1 MLTVFFFLF
10 GASIGSFLN
19 VVIYRLPEG
28 KSLVWPG
35 SHCPQCG
42 EKIRWFDNIPILSYI
57 ILQGKCRDCGNEIS
71 IRYLVVESITAVVYL
86 YAYLRYGI
94 SLELLTFLVFTTLL
108 IPISFIDF
116 STMLIPD
123 SLSISGIIIG
133 LLLSMFRGIIV
144 VSCIGAAVGAIYIL
158 IIIHIGKAVYKKDVM
173 GYGDIKLAAMVGAFV
188 GWDSFLLTILFSSL
202 FGSLFGLVQ
211 IKRGKSSMKS
221 LIPYGP
227 FLAIGGFI
235 TFLFGRWIIVRF
247 FLG

>member
-10 GASIGSFLN
+10 GAAIGSFLN

-86 YAYLRYGI
+86 YAYLHYGI
-94 SLELLTFLVFTTLL
+94 SLELLTFLVFTSLL

-173 GYGDIKLAAMVGAFV
+173 GYGDIKLAAMIGAFV

-235 TFLFGRWIIVRF
+235 TFLFGKWIIVRF

>member
-10 GASIGSFLN
+10 GAAIGSFLN

-86 YAYLRYGI
+86 YAYLHYGI
-94 SLELLTFLVFTTLL
+94 SLELLTFLVFTSLL

-133 LLLSMFRGIIV
+133 LLFSMFRGIIV
-144 VSCIGAAVGAIYIL
+144 VSCIGAAIGAIYIL

-173 GYGDIKLAAMVGAFV
+173 GYGDIKLAAMIGAFV

>member
-10 GASIGSFLN
+10 GAAIGSFLN

-94 SLELLTFLVFTTLL
+94 SLELLTFLVFTSLL

-144 VSCIGAAVGAIYIL
+144 VSCIGAAIGAIYIL

-173 GYGDIKLAAMVGAFV
+173 GYGDIKLAAMIGAFV